1 MRLQI
6 TQISCPFLSGDVLD
20 CPLSLSLIACAMV
33 MLICFKISV
42 LSTVS
47 RNDCY
52 VLGHGIQAYVCQAK

>member
-20 CPLSLSLIACAMV
+20 CPLSLSLLACAMV
-33 MLICFKISV
+33 LPICFKISV
-42 LSTVS
+42 LS

-52 VLGHGIQAYVCQAK
+52 ILGRGI